1 MSINNK
7 DIQIYQGETKSLIF
21 EILAKDGTKKNL
33 VCSHITFSL
42 VYNEEIKI
50 TKTEIDGIVINNNLA
65 TVLLSEED
73 TSLYR
78 GQFYYELKIKDND
91 ENVAVVSIG
100 NIIIL
105 KSNTI

>member
-21 EILAKDGTKKNL
+21 EILEKDGTKKNL
-33 VCSHITFSL
+33 IGSHITFSL
-42 VYNEEIKI
+42 VYNEKIKI
-50 TKTEIDGIVINNNLA
+50 IKTETDGIVINNNLA

-73 TSLYR
+73 TSLNS

-105 KSNTI
+105 KSITI

>member
-21 EILAKDGTKKNL
+21 EILGKDGTKKIL
-33 VCSHITFSL
+33 VGSHITFSL

-50 TKTEIDGIVINNNLA
+50 TKTEADGIVINNNLA

-73 TSLYR
+73 TSLNR

-91 ENVAVVSIG
+91 ENVAVVSTG

-105 KSNTI
+105 KSNIV